1 MVALSKSRT
10 VAAFV
15 AILAIAAANAQFGP
29 VVTPSPTGASTPA
42 PRDLPNV
49 SATMKAAIGEM
60 GQYDINTMT
69 VSIPPG
75 VTTENPVGP
84 DGITYPPAAI
94 AYGQWVNETLIRALI
109 ANQSIG
115 SLFNSPTA
123 TNKRKAPP
131 VDWWRALQSSLY
143 DWSKDSSP
151 LLFGL
156 DSVHGVNYAD
166 GATLFPQQIGTA
178 ATFDPRHAFNAGQ
191 VTSRESRYLG
201 IPWAFSPILGIA
213 VQPSWPRVYET
224 FGEDPFLASRMGVS
238 IIEGLQQAP
247 PPGMFPDLCD
257 SASNLTNLLCPQH
270 AVAACMKHFVGY
282 SNARTGRDRTPAWI
296 PDNFLLQYFVPS
308 FKAAV
313 QEAGVLSA
321 MENYIEVNG
330 RPVVTSEM
338 YLKTLLREALTFQ
351 GMLVT
356 DYNEI
361 PAVFNFHNAATSLK
375 DAVYQAINQTSI
387 DMGMY
392 SNPNAFA
399 ETLAENLATLFQ
411 EGRLSEDRLIES
423 AARVIELKGKLGLTT
438 ASPVPPSQSM
448 PTDSYATHASTPD
461 GETCFFGCPE
471 HHEMAYNATR
481 DSMTL
486 LENDGI
492 LPLDPANLPGKRI
505 AVVGRAC
512 NSVPYMAGGWTVHW
526 QGSHDP
532 ADFPYGTTV
541 LDELRGRYGSA
552 NVVYSP
558 GCSLE
563 EGSSCTDEELANATT
578 AATMSLATIVCVGE
592 APYAEI
598 FGDIYNLTV
607 PGGQIPMVEA
617 IKKVTP
623 NIITVLVEGRPR
635 VLGSIPG
642 NSRAV
647 LHAYL
652 PGPFGGRAI
661 VETLLGIHR
670 PNGRLPVTYPK
681 YLSDGPLQYW
691 RRYSADQFGD
701 FEPQWEFGRGMAYEK
716 FMYSSITAA
725 LVELSDIRVNVTV
738 TNWGPQTA
746 SHTVPLFITQTGR
759 PMPAEVKLLMDVIKV
774 HDLAPG
780 ASAVIDFKV
789 DLFSLGYYNEVG
801 CKCLAIRP
809 TFATVGTDKPATSP
823 PTGNTVH
830 VDLGLAPHGP
840 DDVIDLNEC
849 PLEPYFR
856 ARMVKSAF
864 SPSGAPPSA
873 GLGESEDYFMSSV
886 VCFVGGVIATCL
898 LVFFVRRKNRARSD
912 SASSVQLFE
921 PSGV

>member
-1 MVALSKSRT
+1 MSRIVVVC
-10 VAAFV
+10 VAATLV
-15 AILAIAAANAQFGP
+15 TLSLAQFGP
-29 VVTPSPTGASTPA
+29 VVTPSPPTAKPTPA
-42 PRDLPNV
+42 PPLPNV
-49 SATMKAAIGEM
+49 SAMMLGAIREM

-69 VSIPPG
+69 VDIPAG
-75 VTTENPVGP
+75 VTPTNPTGP
-84 DGITYPPAAI
+84 DGITYPAAAI
-94 AYGQWVNETLIRALI
+94 AYGQWVNETLIKALI
-109 ANQSIG
+109 ANASIG

-131 VDWWRALQSSLY
+131 VEWWRALQTSLY
-143 DWSKDSSP
+143 EWAIAVEDPSP
-151 LLFGL
+151 MLFGL

-166 GATLFPQQIGTA
+166 GATLFPQQIGVA
-178 ATFDPRHAFNAGQ
+178 ATFDPEHAFNAGT

-224 FGEDPFLASRMGVS
+224 YGEDPTLASRMGV
-238 IIEGLQQAP
+238 GLITGMQQAP
-247 PPGMFPDLCD
+247 PASMFPDRCTGN
-257 SASNLTNLLCPQH
+257 ATQCPKH

-282 SNARTGRDRTPAWI
+282 SDSRTGRDRTPAWI

-308 FKAAV
+308 FAAAV
-313 QEAGVLSA
+313 AEANVLSV

-338 YLKTLLREALTFQ
+338 YLKTLLRDALSFQ
-351 GMLVT
+351 GVLVT

-361 PAVFNFHNAATSLK
+361 PAVWNFHNAATSLR

-387 DMGMY
+387 DIGMY
-392 SNPNAFA
+392 SSPSAFST
-399 ETLAENLATLFQ
+399 TLAEDIAHLYQ
-411 EGRLSEDRLIES
+411 EGRIDGDRIIES
-423 AARVIELKGKLGLTT
+423 AARVIQLKGKLGLFDG
-438 ASPVPPSQSM
+438 SPVPPQQTM
-448 PTDSYATHASTPD
+448 PIDSYRTHSATPA

-471 HHEMAYNATR
+471 HHAMAYNATR

-492 LPLDPANLPGKRI
+492 LPLNASNLPGKRI
-505 AVVGRAC
+505 AVVGRSC

-541 LDELRGRYGSA
+541 LDEFRARFGSD

-563 EGSSCTDEELANATT
+563 EGSSCTAEELQNATT
-578 AATMSLATIVCVGE
+578 TATMAVVTIVCVGE

-598 FGDIYNLTV
+598 VGDIYNLTL
-607 PGGQIPMVEA
+607 PGGQIALVEA
-617 IKKVTP
+617 LHGVNPHIV
-623 NIITVLVEGRPR
+623 TVLIEGRPR
-635 VLGSIPG
+635 VLGAIPSL
-642 NSRAV
+642 SRAV

-661 VETLLGIHR
+661 TESLLGIHR
-670 PNGRLPVTYPK
+670 PCGRLPITYPK

-701 FEPQWEFGRGMAYEK
+701 FEPQWEFGHSKPYDL
-716 FMYSSITAA
+716 FLYSGITAA
-725 LVELSDIRVNVTV
+725 LHELSDIEVNATV
-738 TNWGPQTA
+738 TNWGSATA
-746 SHTVPLFITQTGR
+746 TQTVPLFITQTGR
-759 PMPAEVKLLMDVIKV
+759 PMPAEVKLLMDIRKIT
-774 HDLAPG
+774 LAPG
-780 ASAVIDFKV
+780 ESGQVNFK
-789 DLFSLGYYNEVG
+789 FSLFNLRYYNEVG

-809 TFATVGTDKPATSP
+809 TFATVGTSKPMVNP
-823 PTGNTVH
+823 PGGNTVK
-830 VDLGLAPHGP
+830 VELGLAPHGP
-840 DDVIDLNEC
+840 DDIIDLSEC

-864 SPSGAPPSA
+864 APSGAPPPA

-898 LVFFVRRKNRARSD
+898 LVFFVRRKNRARHE
-912 SASSVQLFE
+912 SSTVQLFE